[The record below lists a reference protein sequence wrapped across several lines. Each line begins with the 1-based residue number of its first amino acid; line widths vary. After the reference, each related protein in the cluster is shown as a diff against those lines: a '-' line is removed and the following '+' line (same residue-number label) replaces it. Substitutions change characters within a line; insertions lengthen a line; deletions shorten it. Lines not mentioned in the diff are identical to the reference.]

1 MSALPPAFVEDRALR
16 DAARAV
22 LEQDIARLRASLDQ
36 QGVASR
42 VSSSVSSTVTS
53 RIKAG
58 AADVL
63 AQARASAADH
73 PGIIALVIGAILLW
87 LMRGTLLDL
96 IETAL
101 EGEEQ
106 AETDTQSTPA
116 NAPPSEAG
124 GASLPPAIEEQA
136 A

>member
-1 MSALPPAFVEDRALR
+1 MTALPPAFLEDRAMR

-22 LEQDIARLRASLDQ
+22 LEEDIARLRASLDE

-42 VSSSVSSTVTS
+42 VTSSVGTTVTS
-53 RIKAG
+53 RIRAG
-58 AADVL
+58 TNDVL
-63 AQARASAADH
+63 AQAKQGAADN
-73 PGIIALVIGAILLW
+73 PGIIALVIGVIVLW

-101 EGEEQ
+101 EGGDDDDSDAPLTTAA
-106 AETDTQSTPA
+106 AEPTEDAGAERPA
-116 NAPPSEAG
+116 P
-124 GASLPPAIEEQA
+124 IEEQA